1 MRSPISYWHPVIIH
15 YLKNQV
21 NTLHTYQPLPTVQ
34 KILSTFI
41 PQSLLTVTIILIT
54 QTTFLEE
61 TYLFINQ
68 QTPISQFLPLPS
80 IQNLLAKPSY
90 EFHSFVKF
98 SRFIALL
105 HINILRFIL
114 FSIPSSFLPNFLT
127 FLSNIIPTSF
137 DSHPLFSNSFPT
149 QIPSSTFGNDFF
161 SISSFLLEWMKIQKY
176 RRLKNITKQEIVRSR
191 IRSTKKRFFSMI
203 M

>member
-1 MRSPISYWHPVIIH
+1 MPPISYWHPVIIR
-15 YLKNQV
+15 YLKNQANIL
-21 NTLHTYQPLPTVQ
+21 NTYHPLPRVK

-41 PQSLLTVTIILIT
+41 LQSLLTVTIILIT

-61 TYLFINQ
+61 TNLFINQ

-80 IQNLLAKPSY
+80 IQNLLALTSY
-90 EFHSFVKF
+90 EFTSFNKF
-98 SRFIALL
+98 SRFISLL
-105 HINILRFIL
+105 HINILRSIL
-114 FSIPSSFLPNFLT
+114 FFISSPFLPDFLT
-127 FLSNIIPTSF
+127 FLPNIIPTSS

-161 SISSFLLEWMKIQKY
+161 SISSFLLEWLKIQKKK
-176 RRLKNITKQEIVRSR
+176 RQKNITKQEIVLSR
-191 IRSTKKRFFSMI
+191 IGSMRKRFASLI